1 MLRPITVFL
10 LLSLSIPALAQTDEL
25 LRPIEALIER
35 TIALYDLSPA
45 NRLRLCAYAEMK
57 GRPGEGQELLVLDF
71 GGLGYL
77 TFFEKNLL
85 FRTTGR
91 RVFHLNR
98 FERGTPAALA
108 FNQALAELFDRI
120 MLLGS
125 NLADTLLE
133 AKVDGWLM
141 RKNLEP
147 FEKLY
152 VRHILLFYGAYDPA
166 QDAVLFESRW
176 HLGKPGKSAARSKQV
191 RISAQPLALRLDE
204 QSLRGY
210 FRANGGTVYVENVPE
225 RLSYATGERYSA
237 SVAAFKAFAQQLFM
251 QSIPYVSQAED
262 QRLGKLGEAG
272 APVLRQVLDAQARL
286 PHAGALAPRA
296 AAPPQ
301 APRPAAPA
309 PPSASGLRPL
319 YDADSWIPMMLT
331 LLRSNGVN
339 IGDPDVLP
347 YFAGE
352 PHFEKIYAMMTA
364 EERAAADRSLQRL

>member
-10 LLSLSIPALAQTDEL
+10 LLSLTLPALAQTDEL

-35 TIALYDLSPA
+35 SIALYDLSPA

-57 GRPGEGQELLVLDF
+57 GRPGAGQELLVLDF

-91 RVFHLNR
+91 RIFHLNR

-108 FNQALAELFDRI
+108 FNQALAGLFDRI

-133 AKVDGWLM
+133 AKVDAWLM

-152 VRHILLFYGAYDPA
+152 VRHILLFYGKYDPA
-166 QDAVLFESRW
+166 QDAVVFESRW
-176 HLGKPGKSAARSKQV
+176 HAKSGKSAAWGKQV
-191 RISAQPLALRLDE
+191 RITGQPLAMRLDE

-225 RLSYATGERYSA
+225 RLGYASGERYSA

-286 PHAGALAPRA
+286 PQAGGLAPRA
-296 AAPPQ
+296 PVSA
-301 APRPAAPA
+301 PAAPA
-309 PPSASGLRPL
+309 PAPGLRPL
-319 YDADSWIPMMLT
+319 YDADNWIPMMLT